1 MQSDSYL
8 IDVRADAFHSLV
20 DLGKSTAVGSKV
32 NPRTNAVTVI
42 LRFVFVPVLI
52 ALRKYILHFGFREAY
67 IERVGLL
74 FFLTFQVLAFI
85 VGKLVLGLVC
95 KGIVKLGSNL
105 FVQSI
110 VDSSLVAHA

>member
-1 MQSDSYL
+1 MQADSNL

-32 NPRTNAVTVI
+32 NPRTNAVTDI
-42 LRFVFVPVLI
+42 LRFVLVPVLF
-52 ALRKYILHFGFREAY
+52 ALRKYVLHFGFREAY

-85 VGKLVLGLVC
+85 
-95 KGIVKLGSNL
+95 IGSHV
-105 FVQSI
+105 F
-110 VDSSLVAHA
+110 SLT

>member
-1 MQSDSYL
+1 MQADSNL

-32 NPRTNAVTVI
+32 NPRTNAVTDI

-67 IERVGLL
+67 IQRVRLL
-74 FFLTFQVLAFI
+74 LPLAFQVLAFI
-85 VGKLVLGLVC
+85 IGKFALRLVC
-95 KGIVKLGSNL
+95 KGIVKLGSKL
-105 FVQSI
+105 FVQSV

>member
-1 MQSDSYL
+1 MQADSYL

-20 DLGKSTAVGSKV
+20 DLGKSTAIGSKV
-32 NPRTNAVTVI
+32 NPRTNAVTDI

-85 VGKLVLGLVC
+85 IGKFALRLVC
-95 KGIVKLGSNL
+95 KGIVKLGLHL
-105 FVQSI
+105 FVQGV
-110 VDSSLVAHA
+110 VDSSIIAHA